1 MKFAMHGAASIVTA
15 GEEVRMRSAT
25 AGRLTVRQRCR
36 PDGVAPLKKQPPSN
50 DRSSITVGIATLG
63 RPSILA
69 AALGHLRRQTRQ
81 PDALIVSATTQADIP
96 ESCLHDGST
105 RLLLSAQPSLTGQ
118 RNVIVEQALGDDIL
132 VFFDDDFFPHESYL
146 EMVARHFAAD
156 PSIVVATGTV
166 IADGIKGAG
175 LTPDHACALLDS
187 AKPGPA
193 GTVDVLGVYGCNM
206 AIRIAPL
213 REHGIRFDERLR
225 LYAWQEDT
233 DISRRIAPYGR
244 IVRLTDAIGVHLG
257 VKLGRGSGVRLGYSQ
272 VANPLYIHAKHV
284 GYPLRIALKLMG
296 KNLAMNALRALL
308 PEPHVDR
315 RGRLRGN
322 VTALK
327 DLLTGKL
334 DPERILEL

>member
-1 MKFAMHGAASIVTA
+1 MDQALS
-15 GEEVRMRSAT
+15 
-25 AGRLTVRQRCR
+25 
-36 PDGVAPLKKQPPSN
+36 SN
-50 DRSSITVGIATLG
+50 LSSITVGIATLG
-63 RPSILA
+63 RASILA
-69 AALGHLRRQTRQ
+69 ATLGHLRRQTRQ

-96 ESCLHDGST
+96 ETCLHDRST
-105 RLLLSAQPSLTGQ
+105 RLLLSAQPGSASQ

-132 VFFDDDFFPHESYL
+132 VFFDDDFFPHETYL
-146 EMVARHFAAD
+146 ETVARHFAAD

-175 LTPDHACALLDS
+175 LTPGHACALLDS

-193 GTVDVLGVYGCNM
+193 GTLDVLGAYGCNM
-206 AIRIAPL
+206 AFRVAPL
-213 REHGIRFDERLR
+213 REHDIRFDERLR
-225 LYAWQEDT
+225 LYAWQEDI
-233 DISRRIAPYGR
+233 DISCRLSAYGR

-257 VKLGRGSGVRLGYSQ
+257 VKLARSSGVRLGYSQ
-272 VANPLYIHAKHV
+272 VANPLYIHAKRV

-296 KNLAMNALRALL
+296 KNLVMNALRALL

>member
-1 MKFAMHGAASIVTA
+1 MM
-15 GEEVRMRSAT
+15 E
-25 AGRLTVRQRCR
+25 Q
-36 PDGVAPLKKQPPSN
+36 APSSN
-50 DRSSITVGIATLG
+50 LPSITVGIATVG
-63 RPSILA
+63 RAPILA
-69 AALGHLRRQTRQ
+69 ATLACLRRQTHQ
-81 PDALIVSATTQADIP
+81 PDALIVSATTEDDIP
-96 ESCLHDGST
+96 ETCRPEGST
-105 RLLLSAQPSLTGQ
+105 RLLLSAQPGLTGQ
-118 RNVIVEQALGDDIL
+118 RNAIVEQALGNDIL
-132 VFFDDDFFPHESYL
+132 VFFDDDFFPHETYL
-146 EMVARHFAAD
+146 ETVARHFAID
-156 PSIVVATGTV
+156 PSIVLATGTV

-175 LTPDHACALLDS
+175 LTSGQAQALLDR

-193 GTVDVLGVYGCNM
+193 GAVNVPGAYGCNM
-206 AIRIAPL
+206 AIRVAPL
-213 REHGIRFDERLR
+213 REHRIRFDDRLR
-225 LYAWQEDT
+225 LYAWQEDI
-233 DISRRIAPYGR
+233 DISCRLSAYGR
-244 IVRLTDAIGVHLG
+244 IVRLNDAIGVHLG